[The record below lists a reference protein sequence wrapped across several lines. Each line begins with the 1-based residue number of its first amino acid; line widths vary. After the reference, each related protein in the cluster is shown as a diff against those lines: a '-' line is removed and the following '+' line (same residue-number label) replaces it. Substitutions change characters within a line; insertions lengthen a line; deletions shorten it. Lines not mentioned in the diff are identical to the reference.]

1 MMRFTRE
8 TLQMMADRLR
18 EHPRG
23 EEDLDTAAT
32 IEKLATVYFAA
43 RDVVMART
51 HEQSKAAYIELI
63 DLIKGK
69 AVD

>member
-1 MMRFTRE
+1 MTRFTQE
-8 TLQMMADRLR
+8 TLQKMADRLR

-23 EEDLDTAAT
+23 EEDLDTAAA
-32 IEKLATVYFAA
+32 IEKLATVFFVA
-43 RDVVMART
+43 REVVVAGT
-51 HEQSKAAYIELI
+51 HEQSMAAYRELI

>member
-1 MMRFTRE
+1 MTRFTQE
-8 TLQMMADRLR
+8 TLQKMADRLR

-23 EEDLDTAAT
+23 EEDLDTAAA
-32 IEKLATVYFAA
+32 IEKLATVFFVA
-43 RDVVMART
+43 REVVIAST
-51 HEQSKAAYIELI
+51 HEKSMAAYRELI

>member
-1 MMRFTRE
+1 
-8 TLQMMADRLR
+8 MADRLR

-23 EEDLDTAAT
+23 EEDLDTAAA
-32 IEKLATVYFAA
+32 IEKLATVFFVA
-43 RDVVMART
+43 REVVMAST
-51 HEQSKAAYIELI
+51 HEKSMAAYRELI